1 MLRTIL
7 HCDLNNFFATVE
19 TIRDP
24 SLRGKPIAVCGD
36 PAKRG
41 GIVLAKS
48 EEAKKHGVKTGDVIW
63 EAQQKCPELIIVRPG
78 RGGYSQYS
86 KMVRD
91 IYYRYTDK
99 VESFGSDECWLDV
112 TDSLKLLGKTG
123 AQIADELREG
133 VSGELGLTISVGVS
147 FTKTFAKLGSDYKKP
162 NATTEISEANFR
174 ELVWPMPVQTLLNV
188 GRKSKAL
195 FEKLNIKTI
204 GDLAAFDVKK
214 VLSGHIGINAEQLI
228 AAAQGLETVEVMQ
241 CGERSVVKSVG
252 NGTTLPRDLVSFKET
267 CQVMYLLSEE
277 VAYRMRRKG
286 LKGFTV
292 SLSIRNTELKW
303 DGAQESIKEAT
314 NSVRTIL
321 ETAEKI
327 FKKLWNGSPVRALRV
342 AVSNLTTEKCVQ
354 LSLFHEGASEDKNDK
369 ISAVFDKVRRKHGT
383 TAISYGTLL
392 GTDFDLHFD
401 VVDENF

>member
-63 EAQQKCPELIIVRPG
+63 EAQQKCPELMIVSPG

-123 AQIADELREG
+123 VQIADELREV

-174 ELVWPMPVQTLLNV
+174 ELVWSMPVQTLLNV

-204 GDLAAFDVKK
+204 GDLAAFDVE
-214 VLSGHIGINAEQLI
+214 VLSGHIGVNAEQLV

-303 DGAQESIKEAT
+303 NGAQESIKEAT